1 MYKYKI
7 FDIIICE
14 VDIMCGFVGFID
26 KKKNKKKIIKDMADI
41 IVHRGP
47 DSDGYYTDDDCALG
61 FRRLSIIDLSGG
73 TQPIYNEDK
82 TMAIIFNGE
91 IYNYQEIR
99 KDLLKKGHKF
109 KTESDTE
116 VILHGYEEYHEK
128 ILDKLRGMFAFVIYN
143 VNDKTLFGARD
154 FYGIKPLYYYKDDN
168 EFMFGSEIKSF
179 LGHPGFKKELNR
191 DMLKQYLTFQ
201 YSVGEDTF
209 FKNVYKLRPGH
220 YFKYHDGEL
229 EIVKYYE
236 LKINNDDSKSLD
248 EWKDIIRK
256 ELNESI
262 KYHKVSDVEVGSFL
276 SSGVDSSIVAT
287 LSDVDKT
294 FTVGYDNKKYSE
306 IDYAKE
312 LSDKIGVKNISKK
325 ISKEEYF
332 KKFPMI
338 QYYMDEPLAD
348 ASAVALYFVANTAS
362 KHVKVALSG
371 EGADEIFGGYN
382 IYHEPYSVSWY
393 NKIPYPVRRFIGIL
407 AYPMRNHSGFN
418 FLVRRSKKLEDR
430 YVGNAFIFEP
440 RDADKVLSYKD
451 TRNFR
456 ELTKPYYDKV
466 KDYDQV
472 AKMQYIDFNFWLI
485 GDILLKA
492 DKMSMANS
500 LEVRVPFLDRPLV
513 SEVINM
519 PAKYKIVG
527 NQTKYAFREVCKE
540 ALPEKWADKKKLGFP
555 VPIREWIKEENIY
568 NDIYKKF
575 SEASEF
581 FKPKEIIKLL
591 EEHKNGKRDNSRK
604 VWTIYSFLIWYQ
616 EYFVKR

>member
-1 MYKYKI
+1 
-7 FDIIICE
+7 
-14 VDIMCGFVGFID
+14 MCGFIGFID

-47 DSDGYYTDDDCALG
+47 DSDGYYVDDDCALG

-73 TQPIYNEDK
+73 TQPIYNEDNSL
-82 TMAIIFNGE
+82 AIIFNGE
-91 IYNYQEIR
+91 IYNYKEI
-99 KDLLKKGHKF
+99 KNDLVKKGHKF
-109 KTESDTE
+109 RTESDTE
-116 VILHGYEEYHEK
+116 VLIHGYEEYKEGV
-128 ILDKLRGMFAFVIYN
+128 LDKLRGMFAFVIYDTR
-143 VNDKTLFGARD
+143 DKSLFGARD

-220 YFKYHDGEL
+220 YFKYKDGEL
-229 EIVKYYE
+229 EIVRYYE
-236 LKINNDDSKSLD
+236 LKIDNDDSKSLD
-248 EWKDIIRK
+248 EWKNIIRE
-256 ELNESI
+256 ELKESI

-312 LSDKIGVKNISKK
+312 LSDMIEVKNISKK

-332 KKFPMI
+332 EKFPMI

-362 KHVKVALSG
+362 KHVKVSLSG

-393 NKIPYPVRRFIGIL
+393 NKIPYPIRRFIGIL

-440 RDADKVLSYKD
+440 GDANKILSYKD
-451 TRNFR
+451 KKDFR
-456 ELTKPYYDKV
+456 ELTRPYYEKIQ
-466 KDYDQV
+466 KYDDV

-513 SEVINM
+513 SSVINM

-540 ALPEKWADKKKLGFP
+540 VLPEKWASKKKLGFP
-555 VPIREWIKEENIY
+555 VPIREWIKEEDVY
-568 NDIYKKF
+568 NDIYEKF
-575 SEASEF
+575 MTSEEF
-581 FKPKEIIKLL
+581 FKPKKIIKLL
-591 EEHKNGKRDNSRK
+591 EDHKNEKRDNSRK
-604 VWTIYSFLIWYQ
+604 IWTIYLFLVWYQ

>member
-1 MYKYKI
+1 
-7 FDIIICE
+7 
-14 VDIMCGFVGFID
+14 MCGFVGFID
-26 KKKNKKKIIKDMADI
+26 KNKNKKKIIKDMADI
-41 IVHRGP
+41 IIHRGP
-47 DSDGYYTDDDCALG
+47 DSDGYYIDNDCALG
-61 FRRLSIIDLSGG
+61 FRRLSIIDLDGG
-73 TQPIYNEDK
+73 TQPIYNEDNS
-82 TMAIIFNGE
+82 MAIIFNGE

-99 KDLLKKGHKF
+99 EELIEKGHKF
-109 KTESDTE
+109 ITEADTE

-128 ILDKLRGMFAFVIYN
+128 ILDKLRGMFAFVIYDIKN
-143 VNDKTLFGARD
+143 KSLFGARD
-154 FYGIKPLYYYKDDN
+154 FFGIKPLYYYKDKD

-179 LGHPGFKKELNR
+179 LGHPKFKKELNR

-201 YSVGEDTF
+201 YSVSEDTF

-220 YFKYHDGEL
+220 YFKYHDGNL
-229 EIVKYYE
+229 DIVKYYE
-236 LKINNDDSKSLD
+236 IEIKSDNSKNLE

-332 KKFPMI
+332 DNFAKI
-338 QYYMDEPLAD
+338 QYHMDEPLAD
-348 ASAVALYFVANTAS
+348 PSAVALYFVANTAS

-393 NKIPYPVRRFIGIL
+393 NKIPYPLRRFIGIL
-407 AYPMRNHSGFN
+407 AYPMRNHTGFN

-430 YVGNAFIFEP
+430 YVGNAFIFDP
-440 RDADKVLSYKD
+440 RESNKILSYKD
-451 TRNFR
+451 KGHFK
-456 ELTKPYYDKV
+456 ELTKPFYDKIT
-466 KDYDQV
+466 DYDYV

-500 LEVRVPFLDRPLV
+500 LEVRVPFLDKWLV
-513 SEVINM
+513 SSVIGI

-527 NQTKYAFREVCKE
+527 NETKYAFREVCKE
-540 ALPEKWADKKKLGFP
+540 TLDKKWASKKKLGFP
-555 VPIREWIKEENIY
+555 VPIREWIKDDDIY
-568 NDIYKKF
+568 NRIYKMF
-575 SEASEF
+575 SESSEF
-581 FKPKEIIKLL
+581 FQTDKIIKLL
-591 EEHKNGKRDNSRK
+591 DDHKKGKRDNSRK
-604 VWTIYSFLIWYQ
+604 IWTIYSFLVWYQ
-616 EYFVKR
+616 EYFVLR

>member
-1 MYKYKI
+1 
-7 FDIIICE
+7 
-14 VDIMCGFVGFID
+14 MCGFVGFVD
-26 KKKNKKKIIKDMADI
+26 RSKNKKKIVKDMADKI
-41 IVHRGP
+41 IHRGP
-47 DSDGYYTDDDCALG
+47 DSDGYYVDEDVALG
-61 FRRLSIIDLSGG
+61 FRRLSIIDLEGG
-73 TQPIYNEDK
+73 TQPIYNEDNSRV
-82 TMAIIFNGE
+82 IVFNGE
-91 IYNYQEIR
+91 IYNYKEI
-99 KDLLKKGHKF
+99 KEELLKKGHKF

-116 VILHGYEEYHEK
+116 VILHGYEEYKEK
-128 ILDKLRGMFAFVIYN
+128 ILDMLRGMFAFVIY
-143 VNDKTLFGARD
+143 DKEKKTLFGARD
-154 FYGIKPLYYYKDDN
+154 FYGIKPLYYYKNDK
-168 EFMFGSEIKSF
+168 EFMFGSEIKAF
-179 LGHPGFKKELNR
+179 LGHPNFKKELNR

-201 YSVGEDTF
+201 YSVSEDTF

-236 LKINNDDSKSLD
+236 IKIESDDSKSLD
-248 EWKDIIRK
+248 EWKDIIRDN
-256 ELNESI
+256 LNESI

-312 LSDKIGVKNISKK
+312 LSEKIGVKNISKK

-332 KKFPMI
+332 DKFPMI

-348 ASAVALYFVANTAS
+348 PSAVALYFVANTAS

-393 NKIPYPVRRFIGIL
+393 NKIPYPIRRFIGIL
-407 AYPMRNHSGFN
+407 AYPFRNHTGFN

-430 YVGNAFIFEP
+430 YVGNAFIFDP
-440 RDADKVLSYKD
+440 READKIISYEDKR
-451 TRNFR
+451 TFK
-456 ELTKPYYDKV
+456 ELTKPYYDKA
-466 KDYDQV
+466 KSYDDV

-500 LEVRVPFLDRPLV
+500 LEVRVPFLDKNLI
-513 SEVINM
+513 SSVIGI
-519 PAKYKIVG
+519 PSKYKIVG
-527 NQTKYAFREVCKE
+527 NETKYAFREVCKE
-540 ALPEKWADKKKLGFP
+540 SLDDKWASKKKLGFP
-555 VPIREWIKEENIY
+555 VPIREWIKDE
-568 NDIYKKF
+568 DVYKKIYDMF
-575 SEASEF
+575 SNSSEF
-581 FKPKEIIKLL
+581 FKTDKIIKLL
-591 EEHKNGKRDNSRK
+591 DEHKNGKRDNSRK
-604 VWTIYSFLIWYQ
+604 IWTIYSFLVWYQ
-616 EYFVKR
+616 EYFS